1 MVSTSTASDL
11 VEVIREFVGLGRLAR
26 HLADAEAVGEGACVL
41 HPSRAGLLGLL
52 VADGEQRLGVLAAA
66 LDVDASVI
74 SRRVAA
80 LEEAGLV
87 DRRPDPEDRR
97 AYLVGVTDRGRA
109 ALAAYREHRAQQ
121 VAAALAHRTD
131 EEVGRIAGELR
142 GLVADLHRIPPPPRR
157 RPDPAGTG

>member
-1 MVSTSTASDL
+1 MISTSTASDL
-11 VEVIREFVGLGRLAR
+11 VEAIREFVGLGRLAR
-26 HLADAEAVGEGACVL
+26 QLADAEPPAEGACVL
-41 HPSRAGLLGLL
+41 HPSQAGLLGLL
-52 VADGEQRLGVLAAA
+52 VAEGEQRLGVLATA

-87 DRRPDPEDRR
+87 ARRPDPQDRR
-97 AYLVGVTDRGRA
+97 AQLVGVTDRGNA
-109 ALAAYREHRAQQ
+109 ALAASREHRAEQ

-142 GLVADLHRIPPPPRR
+142 GLVADLHRIPPAPRR
-157 RPDPAGTG
+157 RSDPAPAR

>member
-1 MVSTSTASDL
+1 MISTSTASDL
-11 VEVIREFVGLGRLAR
+11 VEAIREFVGLGRLAR
-26 HLADAEAVGEGACVL
+26 QLADAEPPAEGSCVL
-41 HPSRAGLLGLL
+41 HPSSAGLLGLL
-52 VADGEQRLGVLAAA
+52 VGEGEQRLGVLAAS

-87 DRRPDPEDRR
+87 ARRPDPQDRR
-97 AYLVGVTDRGRA
+97 AQLVGATDRGRA
-109 ALAAYREHRAQQ
+109 ALVAYREHRAEQ

-142 GLVADLHRIPPPPRR
+142 GLVADLHRIPPAPRR
-157 RPDPAGTG
+157 RSEPAPTR

>member
-1 MVSTSTASDL
+1 MISTSTASDL
-11 VEVIREFVGLGRLAR
+11 AEAIREFVDLGRLAR
-26 HLADAEAVGEGACVL
+26 QLADAEPPADGACVL

-52 VADGEQRLGVLAAA
+52 VADGEQRLGVLAAS

-87 DRRPDPEDRR
+87 ARRPDPQDRR
-97 AYLVGVTDRGRA
+97 AHLVGVTERGRA
-109 ALAAYREHRAQQ
+109 VLAAYREHRAEQL
-121 VAAALAHRTD
+121 ATALAHRTD

-142 GLVADLHRIPPPPRR
+142 GLVADLHRITPAPRR
-157 RPDPAGTG
+157 RSDPAPAR

>member
-1 MVSTSTASDL
+1 MISTSTASDL
-11 VEVIREFVGLGRLAR
+11 VEAIREFVGLGRLAR
-26 HLADAEAVGEGACVL
+26 QLADAEPPAEGACVL
-41 HPSRAGLLGLL
+41 HPSQASLLGLL
-52 VADGEQRLGVLAAA
+52 VAEGEQRLGVLAAA

-87 DRRPDPEDRR
+87 ARRPDPQDRR
-97 AYLVGVTDRGRA
+97 AHLVGVTDRGSA
-109 ALAAYREHRAQQ
+109 ALAASREHRAEQ

-142 GLVADLHRIPPPPRR
+142 GLVADLHRIPPAPRR
-157 RPDPAGTG
+157 RSDPAPAR